1 VTSPGRVSGLEHLY
15 MSDCAISRIEA
26 GAFADLVH
34 LRWLD
39 LSDNRL
45 TSLSD
50 ATFAGLRLHQLFL
63 NGNRRLKFNGGRPF
77 ANLTVFGLYLHDCRL
92 TRVDFETLAQLD
104 GYLRVL
110 WLSENQLSTLNSEWS
125 RLFASLDHFRLDDN
139 PLHCNCELS
148 WLWHIYGDQRR
159 KRGKDLMLEE
169 APECVSPAWLRGRH
183 FNDLSEDDLQC
194 RAPTLAD
201 VEVTLVNDDDDDDDA
216 DQSSSRRRLVLR
228 CSATGDPTPNV
239 YWIRPPTSASELLP
253 AASTTQ
259 KDVVKDVGEALLVL
273 NDDFVQSTSPGS
285 GAFTCVAS
293 NVVGNVTVTVLR
305 VPHTWQVASGTDHE
319 IAPPHINGGVAE
331 MTASDKRQLLIYRNI
346 IPAELTTRSL
356 GGSGYACR
364 FSSINGTNSSSSRE
378 LCGGRDRRLRA
389 SSPLD
394 LHGVQWFAAS
404 DDVRQY
410 GLKHLVAAV
419 VVTVLL
425 TVTAVVAA
433 VAVWLRHGDR
443 SSSAVQSQHQR
454 PVTDDA
460 AGRTVSAATTSV
472 CDTVVR
478 LNRKA
483 LS

>member
-1 VTSPGRVSGLEHLY
+1 

-63 NGNRRLKFNGGRPF
+63 NGNQRLELNGGRPF

-92 TRVDFETLAQLD
+92 TRVDVETLAQLD

-110 WLSENQLSTLNSEWS
+110 WLSDNQLGTLDPQLS

-139 PLHCNCELS
+139 RLHCNCELS
-148 WLWHIYGDQRR
+148 WLWHIYDDQRR
-159 KRGKDLMLEE
+159 RRGEDLLLEE
-169 APECVSPAWLRGRH
+169 APECTSPAWLRGRH

-201 VEVTLVNDDDDDDDA
+201 VEVTLMNDDDDDNDA
-216 DQSSSRRRLVLR
+216 GQSSSRRRLVLR

-239 YWIRPPTSASELLP
+239 YWIRPSTSVSELLP
-253 AASTTQ
+253 PTSTTQ
-259 KDVVKDVGEALLVL
+259 KDVVNDVGEALLVL
-273 NDDFVQSTSPGS
+273 NDDDVQSTSPDS

-305 VPHTWQVASGTDHE
+305 VPHTWQVASGTDNDV
-319 IAPPHINGGVAE
+319 APPHINGVLQAE
-331 MTASDKRQLLIYRNI
+331 MTASDERRLLIHRNV

-356 GGSGYACR
+356 GGSGYACS
-364 FSSINGTNSSSSRE
+364 FPSINGTNSSSSLE

-394 LHGVQWFAAS
+394 LRGVQWSTAS

-433 VAVWLRHGDR
+433 VAVWMRHGDR

-460 AGRTVSAATTSV
+460 AGQVVSAATTSV

-483 LS
+483 S